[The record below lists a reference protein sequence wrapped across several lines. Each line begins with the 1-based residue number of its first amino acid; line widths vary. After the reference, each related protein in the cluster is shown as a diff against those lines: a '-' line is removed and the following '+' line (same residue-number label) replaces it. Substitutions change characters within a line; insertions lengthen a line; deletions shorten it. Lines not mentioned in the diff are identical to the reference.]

1 MVTYFDE
8 KHCREYECIFYDPDV
23 ILCCKRNF
31 KDPADGM
38 DACCEP
44 PDVRHDGFHALLDK
58 NFSEG
63 GITMQKRI
71 SALLLAMVIVI
82 GSVLGGNTL
91 KVKAA
96 SVAVSEEFAVEL
108 TMMLYNLLETVA
120 ISSGIK
126 DGLDDYE
133 SGSSLYDAFIAS
145 VESMAEPP
153 FYDTIIT
160 MPDGS
165 KMTVKEAMDAVDST
179 LGSNALKLPTS
190 ETFAKY
196 RVISGTGGNEPDPT
210 PTPSSDPDS
219 TPVPDTGYKDPF
231 SYIQDVLVASTLV
244 SAMAGF
250 FNDLYNGKIDGIN
263 ANNYYTGLGFS
274 GSLDQDVNGNYI
286 VLGTVNYEQ
295 VTFDYTTDNICTYN
309 GSFSY
314 PVIICVL
321 SSGSLAFLKAYGSG
335 TTVVNVPYNEK
346 RYYKNGT
353 FQKEVNSTSYYF
365 NHVNYK
371 DLSNCQVNLPI
382 FESESA
388 GIKFLETG
396 SLTGLLNGEAYDFP
410 DLATSTAER
419 LQPLTGYE
427 FAPGRLP
434 GINAALSTAAAALP
448 EPGLDP
454 AENTEAYKNALNA
467 ALTAALPEPAPEPE
481 PEPDPSPDPGT
492 DGDGESYKRD
502 LRLIFPFCI
511 PFDFIHFIQAL
522 SADPVAPCFKI
533 PIKLDS
539 LGIDMVLEL
548 DLAWMDPVMEIFRLG
563 ELGCFVIMLMAST
576 KKMIGW

>member
-1 MVTYFDE
+1 
-8 KHCREYECIFYDPDV
+8 
-23 ILCCKRNF
+23 
-31 KDPADGM
+31 
-38 DACCEP
+38 
-44 PDVRHDGFHALLDK
+44 
-58 NFSEG
+58 
-63 GITMQKRI
+63 MQKRI

-210 PTPSSDPDS
+210 PTPEPEN
-219 TPVPDTGYKDPF
+219 TPTPDTGYTDPF
-231 SYIQDVLVASTLV
+231 RYIQDVLVAGTLV

-250 FNDLYNGKIDGIN
+250 FDDLYNGKVE
-263 ANNYYTGLGFS
+263 GLDPGTYLGYEDYSFL
-274 GSLDQDVNGNYI
+274 GSVPVDVNGNFMYRGKVGPVNSLRPLYGFVKANYPDRLCAYI
-286 VLGTVNYEQ
+286 NRVSNSSAVVVGRLT
-295 VTFDYTTDNICTYN
+295 
-309 GSFSY
+309 
-314 PVIICVL
+314 
-321 SSGSLAFLKAYGSG
+321 SSGYIENLQVWSEGYSIDKASAESG
-335 TTVVNVPYNEK
+335 RIGYSYMYFGNET
-346 RYYKNGT
+346 Y
-353 FQKEVNSTSYYF
+353 SF
-365 NHVNYK
+365 NF
-371 DLSNCQVNLPI
+371 PF
-382 FESESA
+382 FESTEDA
-388 GIKFLETG
+388 INYLKTG

-454 AENTEAYKNALNA
+454 AENTEAYKNALVA

-492 DGDGESYKRD
+492 DGEGESYKRD

-563 ELGCFVIMLMAST
+563 ELGCFVIMLMAAT

>member
-1 MVTYFDE
+1 
-8 KHCREYECIFYDPDV
+8 
-23 ILCCKRNF
+23 
-31 KDPADGM
+31 
-38 DACCEP
+38 
-44 PDVRHDGFHALLDK
+44 
-58 NFSEG
+58 
-63 GITMQKRI
+63 MQKRI

-82 GSVLGGNTL
+82 GSVLGENTL

-133 SGSSLYDAFIAS
+133 SGSSLYDAFITS
-145 VESMAEPP
+145 MESMAEPP

-196 RVISGTGGNEPDPT
+196 RVISGTGGNEPGPT

-231 SYIQDVLVASTLV
+231 TYIQDVLVSSTLL
-244 SAMAGF
+244 SAMGGIFA
-250 FNDLYNGKIDGIN
+250 DLYAGKIEGLETS
-263 ANNYYTGLGFS
+263 NYYSGLGFD
-274 GSLDQDVNGNYI
+274 GSLDQDIDGNY
-286 VLGTVNYEQ
+286 VFVGSTVRYEKRFKQ
-295 VTFDYTTDNICTYN
+295 TRYSD
-309 GSFSY
+309 FSY
-314 PVIICVL
+314 L
-321 SSGSLAFLKAYGSG
+321 SSDPVACYMSFTESSFDGDYYHGDFISYDSASNKFIFPRVFCPYRYVPSGELKDNENFYSSGTNQIDSYIFNIPVFSTKEQAMSFLKTG
-335 TTVVNVPYNEK
+335 
-346 RYYKNGT
+346 
-353 FQKEVNSTSYYF
+353 
-365 NHVNYK
+365 
-371 DLSNCQVNLPI
+371 DLS
-382 FESESA
+382 
-388 GIKFLETG
+388 
-396 SLTGLLNGEAYDFP
+396 GLLNGEAYDFP

-454 AENTEAYKNALNA
+454 AENTDAYKNALNA
-467 ALTAALPEPAPEPE
+467 ALTAALPQPAPEPE

-492 DGDGESYKRD
+492 DGEGESYKRD

-563 ELGCFVIMLMAST
+563 ELGCFVIMLMAAT

>member
-1 MVTYFDE
+1 
-8 KHCREYECIFYDPDV
+8 
-23 ILCCKRNF
+23 
-31 KDPADGM
+31 
-38 DACCEP
+38 
-44 PDVRHDGFHALLDK
+44 
-58 NFSEG
+58 
-63 GITMQKRI
+63 MQKRI

-82 GSVLGGNTL
+82 GSVLGENTL

-153 FYDTIIT
+153 FYDSYIT
-160 MPDGS
+160 MEDGS
-165 KMTVKEAMDAVDST
+165 RITIKEALDQADSM

-196 RVISGTGGNEPDPT
+196 RVISGTGGNKPDPT

-231 SYIQDVLVASTLV
+231 TYIQDVLVSSTLL
-244 SAMAGF
+244 SAMAGIIA
-250 FNDLYNGKIDGIN
+250 DLYAGKIDGI
-263 ANNYYTGLGFS
+263 
-274 GSLDQDVNGNYI
+274 D
-286 VLGTVNYEQ
+286 
-295 VTFDYTTDNICTYN
+295 
-309 GSFSY
+309 
-314 PVIICVL
+314 
-321 SSGSLAFLKAYGSG
+321 SSDFYS
-335 TTVVNVPYNEK
+335 VPYN
-346 RYYKNGT
+346 
-353 FQKEVNSTSYYF
+353 
-365 NHVNYK
+365 NY
-371 DLSNCQVNLPI
+371 NLPI
-382 FESESA
+382 FDYSYLSTSSNYFTCSADGYDYIVNPNPYVLPKNCYYAFFYQPDLSTDKQLYFACIYISPYGSSCEFSGGSVPCIYSSESSSGSTSVGGLRLRDGFSFDMNIPMFDSYDSLKSFFVA
-388 GIKFLETG
+388 YFANGLSGIDV
-396 SLTGLLNGEAYDFP
+396 SGLLNGEAYDFP

-492 DGDGESYKRD
+492 DGEGESYKRD

-563 ELGCFVIMLMAST
+563 ELGCFVIMLMAAT

>member
-1 MVTYFDE
+1 
-8 KHCREYECIFYDPDV
+8 
-23 ILCCKRNF
+23 
-31 KDPADGM
+31 
-38 DACCEP
+38 
-44 PDVRHDGFHALLDK
+44 
-58 NFSEG
+58 
-63 GITMQKRI
+63 MQKRI
-71 SALLLAMVIVI
+71 SALLLAVVIVI

-160 MPDGS
+160 QPDGS
-165 KMTVKEAMDAVDST
+165 QMTVKEALDAVDST

-231 SYIQDVLVASTLV
+231 SYIQDVLVAGTLV

-250 FNDLYNGKIDGIN
+250 FSDLINGKIDGIDPDNYVPDGMFTGYPTESN
-263 ANNYYTGLGFS
+263 AGKSYIYSSFIANGSPVNTKLDFLTNDTNYFYFLSRS
-274 GSLDQDVNGNYI
+274 GGDVSGRDYMSLYKYSLANKSISRAGSSDTSSLDGSAWSFNWIYYPSAKVNPSAMSDFEFDSNLCVFKDFNSYCNGN
-286 VLGTVNYEQ
+286 
-295 VTFDYTTDNICTYN
+295 
-309 GSFSY
+309 
-314 PVIICVL
+314 
-321 SSGSLAFLKAYGSG
+321 SS
-335 TTVVNVPYNEK
+335 
-346 RYYKNGT
+346 
-353 FQKEVNSTSYYF
+353 
-365 NHVNYK
+365 
-371 DLSNCQVNLPI
+371 DLLYAPDV
-382 FESESA
+382 
-388 GIKFLETG
+388 
-396 SLTGLLNGEAYDFP
+396 YDFP

-492 DGDGESYKRD
+492 DGEGESYKRD

-548 DLAWMDPVMEIFRLG
+548 DLAWMDPIMEIFRLG
-563 ELGCFVIMLMAST
+563 ELGCFVIMLMAAT

>member
-1 MVTYFDE
+1 M
-8 KHCREYECIFYDPDV
+8 
-23 ILCCKRNF
+23 
-31 KDPADGM
+31 
-38 DACCEP
+38 
-44 PDVRHDGFHALLDK
+44 
-58 NFSEG
+58 S
-63 GITMQKRI
+63 KRI
-71 SALLLAMVIVI
+71 SALLLAVVLVAC
-82 GSVLGGNTL
+82 SVLNGNTL

-96 SVAVSEEFAVEL
+96 SVAVSEDFAVEL

-160 MPDGS
+160 QPDGS
-165 KMTVKEAMDAVDST
+165 QMTVKEALDAVEST

-210 PTPSSDPDS
+210 PTPEPEN
-219 TPVPDTGYKDPF
+219 TPTPDTGYTDPF
-231 SYIQDVLVASTLV
+231 RYIQDVLVASTLV

-250 FNDLYNGKIDGIN
+250 FDDLYNGKVE
-263 ANNYYTGLGFS
+263 GLDPGTYLGYEDYSFL
-274 GSLDQDVNGNYI
+274 GSVPVDVNGNFMYRGKIGPVNSLRPLYGFVKANYSDRLCAYI
-286 VLGTVNYEQ
+286 NRVSNSSSVVVGRLT
-295 VTFDYTTDNICTYN
+295 
-309 GSFSY
+309 
-314 PVIICVL
+314 
-321 SSGSLAFLKAYGSG
+321 SSGDIENLQVWSEGYSIDTARAQSGLTGYAYMYFG
-335 TTVVNVPYNEK
+335 NEK
-346 RYYKNGT
+346 YSFNFPFFEYK
-353 FQKEVNSTSYYF
+353 EDAL
-365 NHVNYK
+365 NYLK
-371 DLSNCQVNLPI
+371 
-382 FESESA
+382 
-388 GIKFLETG
+388 TG

-419 LQPLTGYE
+419 LHPLTGYE

-492 DGDGESYKRD
+492 DGEGESYKRD

-522 SADPVAPCFKI
+522 SADPVAPCFEI
-533 PIKLDS
+533 PIKLDF

-548 DLAWMDPVMEIFRLG
+548 DFSWMDPIMEIFRLG
-563 ELGCFVIMLMAST
+563 ELGCFVIMLMAAT

>member
-1 MVTYFDE
+1 
-8 KHCREYECIFYDPDV
+8 
-23 ILCCKRNF
+23 
-31 KDPADGM
+31 
-38 DACCEP
+38 
-44 PDVRHDGFHALLDK
+44 
-58 NFSEG
+58 
-63 GITMQKRI
+63 MQKRI

-133 SGSSLYDAFIAS
+133 SGSSLYDAFITS

-160 MPDGS
+160 QPDGS
-165 KMTVKEAMDAVDST
+165 QMTVKEALDAAEST

-210 PTPSSDPDS
+210 PTPSSDPDN

-231 SYIQDVLVASTLV
+231 TYIQDVLVSSTLL

-250 FNDLYNGKIDGIN
+250 FADLYAGKIDE
-263 ANNYYTGLGFS
+263 
-274 GSLDQDVNGNYI
+274 V
-286 VLGTVNYEQ
+286 
-295 VTFDYTTDNICTYN
+295 DNSNFY
-309 GSFSY
+309 S
-314 PVIICVL
+314 
-321 SSGSLAFLKAYGSG
+321 
-335 TTVVNVPYNEK
+335 VPYN
-346 RYYKNGT
+346 
-353 FQKEVNSTSYYF
+353 
-365 NHVNYK
+365 NY
-371 DLSNCQVNLPI
+371 NLPI
-382 FESESA
+382 FDYSYLNSSSTFFRLINSSGYVVADPNPYPNGNYLYALVYNETDSTDTSLIFYVYKLWIYNRNDYNYELAALPCYVSKNNQNKFVNA
-388 GIKFLETG
+388 ISISNSTSFVTNAPIFSSTSSMLDFFNSYHKNGLSGID
-396 SLTGLLNGEAYDFP
+396 SSGLLNGEAYDFP

-454 AENTEAYKNALNA
+454 AENTEAYKNALVA

-492 DGDGESYKRD
+492 DGEGESYKRD

-563 ELGCFVIMLMAST
+563 ELGCFVIMLMAAT

>member
-1 MVTYFDE
+1 M
-8 KHCREYECIFYDPDV
+8 
-23 ILCCKRNF
+23 
-31 KDPADGM
+31 
-38 DACCEP
+38 
-44 PDVRHDGFHALLDK
+44 
-58 NFSEG
+58 S
-63 GITMQKRI
+63 KRI
-71 SALLLAMVIVI
+71 SALVLAFLLVAC
-82 GSVLGGNTL
+82 SVLNGNTL

-108 TMMLYNLLETVA
+108 TMMIYNLLETVA

-160 MPDGS
+160 QPDGS
-165 KMTVKEAMDAVDST
+165 QVTVKEALDAVEST

-244 SAMAGF
+244 TAMAGF
-250 FNDLYNGKIDGIN
+250 FDDLYNGKVE
-263 ANNYYTGLGFS
+263 GLDPGTYLGYEDYSFL
-274 GSLDQDVNGNYI
+274 GSVPVDVNGNFMYRGKVGPVDSLRPLYGFVKANYPDRLCAYI
-286 VLGTVNYEQ
+286 NRVSNSSAVVVGRLT
-295 VTFDYTTDNICTYN
+295 
-309 GSFSY
+309 
-314 PVIICVL
+314 
-321 SSGSLAFLKAYGSG
+321 SSGYIENLQVWYEGYSIDKASAKSGSIG
-335 TTVVNVPYNEK
+335 YSYMYFGNET
-346 RYYKNGT
+346 Y
-353 FQKEVNSTSYYF
+353 SF
-365 NHVNYK
+365 NF
-371 DLSNCQVNLPI
+371 PF
-382 FESESA
+382 FESSEDA
-388 GIKFLETG
+388 INYLKTG
-396 SLTGLLNGEAYDFP
+396 NLTGLLNGEAYDFP
-410 DLATSTAER
+410 NLATSTAER

-454 AENTEAYKNALNA
+454 AENTDAYKNALNA
-467 ALTAALPEPAPEPE
+467 ALTAALPQPAPEPE

-492 DGDGESYKRD
+492 GGDGESYKRD
-502 LRLIFPFCI
+502 LKLLFPFCI
-511 PFDFIHFIQAL
+511 PFDFIHLIQAL
-522 SADPVAPCFKI
+522 KAEPETPKFEIPV
-533 PIKLDS
+533 KLDFVDVDTS
-539 LGIDMVLEL
+539 IVI
-548 DLAWMDPVMEIFRLG
+548 DLAWMDPIMKIWRLG
-563 ELGCFVIMLMAST
+563 ELGLFIVMLMKST
-576 KKMIGW
+576 SKVIRW

>member
-1 MVTYFDE
+1 
-8 KHCREYECIFYDPDV
+8 
-23 ILCCKRNF
+23 
-31 KDPADGM
+31 
-38 DACCEP
+38 
-44 PDVRHDGFHALLDK
+44 
-58 NFSEG
+58 
-63 GITMQKRI
+63 
-71 SALLLAMVIVI
+71 MVIVI
-82 GSVLGGNTL
+82 GSVLNGNTL

-145 VESMAEPP
+145 MESMAEPP

-160 MPDGS
+160 QPDGS
-165 KMTVKEAMDAVDST
+165 QVTVKEALDAVEST

-196 RVISGTGGNEPDPT
+196 RVISGTGGNDPDPT

-219 TPVPDTGYKDPF
+219 TPAPDTGYKDPF
-231 SYIQDVLVASTLV
+231 TYIQDVLVSSTLL
-244 SAMAGF
+244 SAMAGIF
-250 FNDLYNGKIDGIN
+250 ADLYAGKIEGLETS
-263 ANNYYTGLGFS
+263 NYYSGLGFS
-274 GSLDQDVNGNYI
+274 GKPDQDADGNYLCVGNI
-286 VLGTVNYEQ
+286 NTDEKAYSRYYYF
-295 VTFDYTTDNICTYN
+295 TFNFKNKNIPFIYLNDAGSFWFGYADSN
-309 GSFSY
+309 GSIVSNNANFSCKWHCVRY
-314 PVIICVL
+314 DGSSFDSSSNYVTSSTIYKQNIIECNM
-321 SSGSLAFLKAYGSG
+321 
-335 TTVVNVPYNEK
+335 NVPIFDSLNSAISYFS
-346 RYYKNGT
+346 NG
-353 FQKEVNSTSYYF
+353 
-365 NHVNYK
+365 
-371 DLSNCQVNLPI
+371 D
-382 FESESA
+382 
-388 GIKFLETG
+388 
-396 SLTGLLNGEAYDFP
+396 LTGLLNGEAYDFP

-454 AENTEAYKNALNA
+454 AENTEAYKDALNA

-481 PEPDPSPDPGT
+481 PDPDPSPSPDPGT
-492 DGDGESYKRD
+492 DGEGESYKRD

-563 ELGCFVIMLMAST
+563 ELGCFVIMLMAAT

>member
-1 MVTYFDE
+1 
-8 KHCREYECIFYDPDV
+8 
-23 ILCCKRNF
+23 
-31 KDPADGM
+31 
-38 DACCEP
+38 
-44 PDVRHDGFHALLDK
+44 
-58 NFSEG
+58 
-63 GITMQKRI
+63 MQKRI
-71 SALLLAMVIVI
+71 SVLLLAMVIVI

-153 FYDTIIT
+153 FYDAYIT
-160 MPDGS
+160 MEDGS
-165 KMTVKEAMDAVDST
+165 RITIKEALDQADSM

-196 RVISGTGGNEPDPT
+196 RVISGTGGNKPDPT
-210 PTPSSDPDS
+210 PTPSSDPDN

-231 SYIQDVLVASTLV
+231 TYIQDVLVSSTLL
-244 SAMAGF
+244 SAMAGIF
-250 FNDLYNGKIDGIN
+250 ADLYAEKVEGVAAED
-263 ANNYYTGLGFS
+263 YYTGLGFS
-274 GSLDQDVNGNYI
+274 GFVFNPD
-286 VLGTVNYEQ
+286 
-295 VTFDYTTDNICTYN
+295 
-309 GSFSY
+309 GSFTPLGYVKCFYGNGEGYYLYTSAGSFYGADKY
-314 PVIICVL
+314 PDL
-321 SSGSLAFLKAYGSG
+321 SHIDKPAVAYIENSSMKFVSGAFPYVYQRFEG
-335 TTVVNVPYNEK
+335 NVCKYTSDHVSIG
-346 RYYKNGT
+346 NGIM
-353 FQKEVNSTSYYF
+353 FDSYY
-365 NHVNYK
+365 VNFPVFDSLEHANSY
-371 DLSNCQVNLPI
+371 LN
-382 FESESA
+382 SE
-388 GIKFLETG
+388 

-410 DLATSTAER
+410 DLVKSVPTV
-419 LQPLTGYE
+419 LQPLTGTK
-427 FAPGRLP
+427 FSPSLLP
-434 GINAALSTAAAALP
+434 GINTAVSNAVKSLP
-448 EPGLDP
+448 ETSTHTKT
-454 AENTEAYKNALNA
+454 NTETYKE
-467 ALTAALPEPAPEPE
+467 TMTSTITDVAPKTEVVPQ
-481 PEPDPSPDPGT
+481 PSTTPGT
-492 DGDGESYKRD
+492 ETGEGTEGEAYKRD

-511 PFDFIHFIQAL
+511 PFDFIHFIKAL

>member
-1 MVTYFDE
+1 
-8 KHCREYECIFYDPDV
+8 
-23 ILCCKRNF
+23 
-31 KDPADGM
+31 
-38 DACCEP
+38 
-44 PDVRHDGFHALLDK
+44 
-58 NFSEG
+58 
-63 GITMQKRI
+63 MQKRI

-133 SGSSLYDAFIAS
+133 SGSSLYDAFIPS

-165 KMTVKEAMDAVDST
+165 EMTVKEAMDAVDST

-196 RVISGTGGNEPDPT
+196 RVISGTGGNDPDPT

-231 SYIQDVLVASTLV
+231 TYIQDVLVSSTLL
-244 SAMAGF
+244 SAMAGIF
-250 FNDLYNGKIDGIN
+250 ADLYAGKIDGLNSVDYYDNDGVFSDYNIGSDGFYHFN
-263 ANNYYTGLGFS
+263 ISYNLASAPEFSYKSVDAFCSGKVACYKSGDSCRWTQILSNNSFSSSWAIRFNYYKNNVFLFSVSNQFAADCSGFKTDIPLFS
-274 GSLDQDVNGNYI
+274 SEEEAHNFLLKGSLD
-286 VLGTVNYEQ
+286 
-295 VTFDYTTDNICTYN
+295 
-309 GSFSY
+309 
-314 PVIICVL
+314 
-321 SSGSLAFLKAYGSG
+321 
-335 TTVVNVPYNEK
+335 
-346 RYYKNGT
+346 
-353 FQKEVNSTSYYF
+353 
-365 NHVNYK
+365 
-371 DLSNCQVNLPI
+371 
-382 FESESA
+382 
-388 GIKFLETG
+388 
-396 SLTGLLNGEAYDFP
+396 GLLNGEAYDFP

-434 GINAALSTAAAALP
+434 WINAALSTAAAALP

-492 DGDGESYKRD
+492 DGEGESYKRD

-533 PIKLDS
+533 PIKLES

>member
-1 MVTYFDE
+1 
-8 KHCREYECIFYDPDV
+8 
-23 ILCCKRNF
+23 
-31 KDPADGM
+31 
-38 DACCEP
+38 
-44 PDVRHDGFHALLDK
+44 
-58 NFSEG
+58 
-63 GITMQKRI
+63 MQKRI

-82 GSVLGGNTL
+82 GSVLNGNTL

-96 SVAVSEEFAVEL
+96 SVAVSEDFAVEL
-108 TMMLYNLLETVA
+108 TMMIYNLLETVA

-153 FYDTIIT
+153 YYDTIIT
-160 MPDGS
+160 MEDGS
-165 KMTVKEAMDAVDST
+165 KMTVKEALDAVEST

-196 RVISGTGGNEPDPT
+196 RVISGTGGSDPKPT
-210 PTPSSDPDS
+210 PTPEPEN
-219 TPVPDTGYKDPF
+219 TPTPDTGYTDPF
-231 SYIQDVLVASTLV
+231 RYIQDVLVAGTLV

-250 FNDLYNGKIDGIN
+250 FDDLYNGKVEGLDPGTYLGYEDYSFLGSVPVDANGKFMYRGKYGPTNSLYKTYSFIIHTSSQRCAAYLDNNVLTFGYLESNDKLVPLQAWSDGYSIDTARPVSGRTGIS
-263 ANNYYTGLGFS
+263 YMYF
-274 GSLDQDVNGNYI
+274 GN
-286 VLGTVNYEQ
+286 E
-295 VTFDYTTDNICTYN
+295 TY
-309 GSFSY
+309 SFNF
-314 PVIICVL
+314 P
-321 SSGSLAFLKAYGSG
+321 F
-335 TTVVNVPYNEK
+335 
-346 RYYKNGT
+346 
-353 FQKEVNSTSYYF
+353 
-365 NHVNYK
+365 
-371 DLSNCQVNLPI
+371 
-382 FESESA
+382 FESTEDA
-388 GIKFLETG
+388 INYLKTG

-454 AENTEAYKNALNA
+454 AENTEAYKKTLNA

-481 PEPDPSPDPGT
+481 PDPDPSPSPDPGT
-492 DGDGESYKRD
+492 GGEGESYKRD
-502 LRLIFPFCI
+502 LKLIFPFCI

-563 ELGCFVIMLMAST
+563 ELGGFVIMLMAST

>member
-1 MVTYFDE
+1 
-8 KHCREYECIFYDPDV
+8 
-23 ILCCKRNF
+23 
-31 KDPADGM
+31 
-38 DACCEP
+38 
-44 PDVRHDGFHALLDK
+44 
-58 NFSEG
+58 
-63 GITMQKRI
+63 MQKRI

-133 SGSSLYDAFIAS
+133 SGSSLYDAFITS
-145 VESMAEPP
+145 MESMAEPP

-165 KMTVKEAMDAVDST
+165 KMTVKEALDATESM

-196 RVISGTGGNEPDPT
+196 RVISGTGGSDPEPT
-210 PTPSSDPDS
+210 PTPEPEN
-219 TPVPDTGYKDPF
+219 TPTPDTGYTDPF
-231 SYIQDVLVASTLV
+231 RYIQDVLVTSTLFT
-244 SAMAGF
+244 AMAGF
-250 FNDLYNGKIDGIN
+250 FADLYDGEVDGLDPAEYFVNSKENLPKNFYDGSYLSDPTHSFYI
-263 ANNYYTGLGFS
+263 YTNDPWQIVKCDYSRQYMGLVFDSIESGQYKYSLRIYISSECVCRILSVPVSGTNKYNSTSFS
-274 GSLDQDVNGNYI
+274 GSSNMFY
-286 VLGTVNYEQ
+286 LG
-295 VTFDYTTDNICTYN
+295 
-309 GSFSY
+309 GS
-314 PVIICVL
+314 
-321 SSGSLAFLKAYGSG
+321 A
-335 TTVVNVPYNEK
+335 
-346 RYYKNGT
+346 
-353 FQKEVNSTSYYF
+353 STS
-365 NHVNYK
+365 VT
-371 DLSNCQVNLPI
+371 NLPVFDSVTSMI
-382 FESESA
+382 NFY
-388 GIKFLETG
+388 KTG
-396 SLTGLLNGEAYDFP
+396 DTSGLLNGEAYDFP
-410 DLATSTAER
+410 DLTKSVPTVM
-419 LQPLTGYE
+419 QPLTGYE

-454 AENTEAYKNALNA
+454 AENTEAYKNALVA

-492 DGDGESYKRD
+492 DGEGESYKRD

>member
-1 MVTYFDE
+1 
-8 KHCREYECIFYDPDV
+8 
-23 ILCCKRNF
+23 
-31 KDPADGM
+31 
-38 DACCEP
+38 
-44 PDVRHDGFHALLDK
+44 
-58 NFSEG
+58 
-63 GITMQKRI
+63 MQKRI

-160 MPDGS
+160 QPDGS
-165 KMTVKEAMDAVDST
+165 QMTVKEALDAAEST

-210 PTPSSDPDS
+210 PTPEPEN
-219 TPVPDTGYKDPF
+219 TPTPDTGYTDPF
-231 SYIQDVLVASTLV
+231 RYIQDVLVAGTLV

-250 FNDLYNGKIDGIN
+250 FDDLYNGKVE
-263 ANNYYTGLGFS
+263 GLDPGTYLGYEDYSFL
-274 GSLDQDVNGNYI
+274 GSVPVDVNGNFMYRGKI
-286 VLGTVNYEQ
+286 G
-295 VTFDYTTDNICTYN
+295 
-309 GSFSY
+309 
-314 PVIICVL
+314 P
-321 SSGSLAFLKAYGSG
+321 
-335 TTVVNVPYNEK
+335 
-346 RYYKNGT
+346 
-353 FQKEVNSTSYYF
+353 VNSLRPLYGFVKANYPDRLCAYINRVSNSSAVVVGRLTSRGYIENLQVWYEGYSIDKASAESGRIGYSYMYF
-365 NHVNYK
+365 GNETYSFNF
-371 DLSNCQVNLPI
+371 PF
-382 FESESA
+382 FESTEDA
-388 GIKFLETG
+388 INYLKTG

-492 DGDGESYKRD
+492 DGEGESYKRD

-548 DLAWMDPVMEIFRLG
+548 DLAWMDPIMEIFRLG

>member
-1 MVTYFDE
+1 
-8 KHCREYECIFYDPDV
+8 
-23 ILCCKRNF
+23 
-31 KDPADGM
+31 
-38 DACCEP
+38 
-44 PDVRHDGFHALLDK
+44 
-58 NFSEG
+58 
-63 GITMQKRI
+63 MQKRI
-71 SALLLAMVIVI
+71 SALVLAMVIVI
-82 GSVLGGNTL
+82 GSVLNGNTL

-133 SGSSLYDAFIAS
+133 SGSSLYDAFITS

-153 FYDTIIT
+153 FYDSYIT
-160 MPDGS
+160 MEDGS
-165 KMTVKEAMDAVDST
+165 RITIKEALDQADSM

-196 RVISGTGGNEPDPT
+196 RVISGTGGNDPDPT

-219 TPVPDTGYKDPF
+219 TPAPDTGYQDPF

-250 FNDLYNGKIDGIN
+250 FDDLYNGKISGIN
-263 ANNYYTGLGFS
+263 FTDYYLGEGYYTGYTLN
-274 GSLDQDVNGNYI
+274 DNGYYPFYINYI
-286 VLGTVNYEQ
+286 TNGHKFYTVDATASYKYVCFQMSEGKYGWLYKYGSSDSQVAYLFNILFYSDLGYSYSNSFCNN
-295 VTFDYTTDNICTYN
+295 VT
-309 GSFSY
+309 SFS
-314 PVIICVL
+314 
-321 SSGSLAFLKAYGSG
+321 
-335 TTVVNVPYNEK
+335 T
-346 RYYKNGT
+346 
-353 FQKEVNSTSYYF
+353 
-365 NHVNYK
+365 
-371 DLSNCQVNLPI
+371 NLPL
-382 FESESA
+382 FSSEEA
-388 GIKFLETG
+388 ARAFVKTG
-396 SLTGLLNGEAYDFP
+396 DLTGLLNGEPYDFP

-492 DGDGESYKRD
+492 DGEGESYKRD

>member
-1 MVTYFDE
+1 
-8 KHCREYECIFYDPDV
+8 
-23 ILCCKRNF
+23 
-31 KDPADGM
+31 
-38 DACCEP
+38 
-44 PDVRHDGFHALLDK
+44 
-58 NFSEG
+58 
-63 GITMQKRI
+63 MQKRI

-133 SGSSLYDAFIAS
+133 SGSSLYDAFITS

-160 MPDGS
+160 QPDGS
-165 KMTVKEAMDAVDST
+165 QVTVKEALDAVEST

-196 RVISGTGGNEPDPT
+196 RVISGTGGNEPEPT
-210 PTPSSDPDS
+210 PTPDPEN
-219 TPVPDTGYKDPF
+219 TPAPDTGYTDPF
-231 SYIQDVLVASTLV
+231 RYIQDVLVAGTLV

-250 FNDLYNGKIDGIN
+250 FNDLYNGKIEGID
-263 ANNYYTGLGFS
+263 ANNYIDLGFS
-274 GSLDQDVNGNYI
+274 GKLDQDADGKYI
-286 VLGTVNYEQ
+286 VNVVNSYSGYS
-295 VTFDYTTDNICTYN
+295 VSHIYYKFIYSYSD
-309 GSFSY
+309 SFSY
-314 PVIICVL
+314 PVALCFADGILYFYGNRPGYDKPITEYVNFVCDEYNASGSCV
-321 SSGSLAFLKAYGSG
+321 SSGKGNNYLVANGGSG
-335 TTVVNVPYNEK
+335 YSIGE
-346 RYYKNGT
+346 YL
-353 FQKEVNSTSYYF
+353 F
-365 NHVNYK
+365 
-371 DLSNCQVNLPI
+371 SNIPI
-382 FESESA
+382 FENQDSLQS
-388 GIKFLETG
+388 FFNTG
-396 SLTGLLNGEAYDFP
+396 SLEGLLNGEAYDFP

-454 AENTEAYKNALNA
+454 AENTDAYKNALNA

-492 DGDGESYKRD
+492 DGEGESYKRD

-563 ELGCFVIMLMAST
+563 ELGCFVIMLMAAT

>member
-1 MVTYFDE
+1 
-8 KHCREYECIFYDPDV
+8 
-23 ILCCKRNF
+23 
-31 KDPADGM
+31 
-38 DACCEP
+38 
-44 PDVRHDGFHALLDK
+44 
-58 NFSEG
+58 
-63 GITMQKRI
+63 MQKRI

-82 GSVLGGNTL
+82 GSVLGGKTL

-133 SGSSLYDAFIAS
+133 SGSSLYDAFITS

-231 SYIQDVLVASTLV
+231 SYIQDVLVSSTLL
-244 SAMAGF
+244 SAMAGIIA
-250 FNDLYNGKIDGIN
+250 DLYAGKIDGIDV
-263 ANNYYTGLGFS
+263 NNYIDLGFS
-274 GSLDQDVNGNYI
+274 GKLDQDANGKYI
-286 VLGTVNYEQ
+286 LNGYVSDGIYEYLFSGSYEYPVVCYVINGSTGIFRGYHNKSFIQVKPTYQLFKNGSLDRTGTV
-295 VTFDYTTDNICTYN
+295 
-309 GSFSY
+309 GSFS
-314 PVIICVL
+314 L
-321 SSGSLAFLKAYGSG
+321 SSETYRFNIPIFDSEDHALAF
-335 TTVVNVPYNEK
+335 
-346 RYYKNGT
+346 
-353 FQKEVNSTSYYF
+353 F
-365 NHVNYK
+365 N
-371 DLSNCQVNLPI
+371 
-382 FESESA
+382 
-388 GIKFLETG
+388 TG
-396 SLTGLLNGEAYDFP
+396 SLEGLLNGEAYDFP

-454 AENTEAYKNALNA
+454 AENTEAYKNALVA

-492 DGDGESYKRD
+492 DGEGESYKRD

-511 PFDFIHFIQAL
+511 PFDFIHFIKAL

-563 ELGCFVIMLMAST
+563 ELGSFVIMLMAAT

>member
-1 MVTYFDE
+1 
-8 KHCREYECIFYDPDV
+8 
-23 ILCCKRNF
+23 
-31 KDPADGM
+31 
-38 DACCEP
+38 
-44 PDVRHDGFHALLDK
+44 
-58 NFSEG
+58 
-63 GITMQKRI
+63 MQKRI

-153 FYDTIIT
+153 FYDSYIT
-160 MPDGS
+160 MEDGS
-165 KMTVKEAMDAVDST
+165 RITIKEALDQADSM

-196 RVISGTGGNEPDPT
+196 RVISETGGNEPDPT
-210 PTPSSDPDS
+210 PTPEPEN
-219 TPVPDTGYKDPF
+219 TPTPDTGYTDPF
-231 SYIQDVLVASTLV
+231 RYIQDVLVAGTLV

-250 FNDLYNGKIDGIN
+250 FDDLYNGKVE
-263 ANNYYTGLGFS
+263 GLDPGTYLGYEDYSFL
-274 GSLDQDVNGNYI
+274 GSVPVDVNGNFMYRGKIGPVNSLRPLYGFVKANYPDRLCAYI
-286 VLGTVNYEQ
+286 NRVSNSSAVVVGRLT
-295 VTFDYTTDNICTYN
+295 
-309 GSFSY
+309 
-314 PVIICVL
+314 
-321 SSGSLAFLKAYGSG
+321 SSGYIENLQVWYEGYSIDKASAESG
-335 TTVVNVPYNEK
+335 RIGYSYMYFGNET
-346 RYYKNGT
+346 Y
-353 FQKEVNSTSYYF
+353 SF
-365 NHVNYK
+365 NF
-371 DLSNCQVNLPI
+371 PF
-382 FESESA
+382 FESTEDA
-388 GIKFLETG
+388 INYLKTG

-454 AENTEAYKNALNA
+454 AENTEAYKNALVA

-492 DGDGESYKRD
+492 DGEGESYKRD

>member
-1 MVTYFDE
+1 
-8 KHCREYECIFYDPDV
+8 
-23 ILCCKRNF
+23 
-31 KDPADGM
+31 
-38 DACCEP
+38 
-44 PDVRHDGFHALLDK
+44 
-58 NFSEG
+58 
-63 GITMQKRI
+63 MQKRI

-133 SGSSLYDAFIAS
+133 SGSSLYDAFITS
-145 VESMAEPP
+145 MESMAEPP

-165 KMTVKEAMDAVDST
+165 QMTVKEALDATEST

-210 PTPSSDPDS
+210 PTPEPEN
-219 TPVPDTGYKDPF
+219 TPTPDTGYTDPF
-231 SYIQDVLVASTLV
+231 RYIQDVLVTSTLFT
-244 SAMAGF
+244 AMAGF
-250 FNDLYNGKIDGIN
+250 FADLYDGKVEGVAAED
-263 ANNYYTGLGFS
+263 YYTGLGFT
-274 GSLDQDVNGNYI
+274 GKLDQDADGNYLI
-286 VLGTVNYEQ
+286 VGSSYFIGDSYSTFSSYNCKMVCPYVLIQQNDAYSFMFFSYDSNNGLVPMRVSYHYINYSP
-295 VTFDYTTDNICTYN
+295 T
-309 GSFSY
+309 GSFLSENDWSSY
-314 PVIICVL
+314 EFRYSENGHANINIPMFD
-321 SSGSLAFLKAYGSG
+321 SKEHALAF
-335 TTVVNVPYNEK
+335 
-346 RYYKNGT
+346 
-353 FQKEVNSTSYYF
+353 FQ
-365 NHVNYK
+365 
-371 DLSNCQVNLPI
+371 
-382 FESESA
+382 
-388 GIKFLETG
+388 TG
-396 SLTGLLNGEAYDFP
+396 DLTGLLNGEAYDFP

-454 AENTEAYKNALNA
+454 AENTEAYKNALVA

-492 DGDGESYKRD
+492 DGEGESYKRD

-563 ELGCFVIMLMAST
+563 ELGCFVIMLMAAT